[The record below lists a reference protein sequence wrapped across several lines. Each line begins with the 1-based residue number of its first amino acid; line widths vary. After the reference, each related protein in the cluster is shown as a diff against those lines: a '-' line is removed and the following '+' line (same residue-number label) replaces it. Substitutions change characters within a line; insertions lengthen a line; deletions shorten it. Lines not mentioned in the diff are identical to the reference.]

1 MIIDTS
7 AILAILFEEPDA
19 DRFLSAIAADSYRRI
34 SAATLLE
41 TTIVLESRSGPAA
54 AHELDAFLR
63 RAQIELEPVTTEQAQ
78 TARQAWRRFGKGNHP
93 ARLNF
98 GDCFAY
104 ALAMAMRE
112 PLLFKGYDFELTDV
126 PSA

>member
-19 DRFLSAIAADSYRRI
+19 DRFLSAIAADSSRRM

-93 ARLNF
+93 AGLNF

-104 ALAMAMRE
+104 ALAMATQE
-112 PLLFKGYDFELTDV
+112 PLLFKGRDFTLTDV
-126 PSA
+126 PTA

>member
-104 ALAMAMRE
+104 ALAITTQE
-112 PLLFKGYDFELTDV
+112 PLLFKGRDFELTDV
-126 PSA
+126 PTA